1 MNLRDIHRVDR
12 PREKLALRG
21 AEALSDDELV
31 ALVLGSGC
39 RGASSLEVAARLR
52 REVGAP
58 AAVSRAG
65 LERLAR
71 VKGVGA
77 GRAAAVLAAVELGRR
92 SSAPDGRPVL
102 DSPRRVADQVPQSVR
117 ASKKEHFLAFCL
129 NARSQL
135 VQVDV
140 VSVGTLSASLVH
152 PREVFAPA
160 VSCSAAAL
168 VVAHNHPSGDCTP
181 SPEDRDATRRLQRA
195 GEVLGIPVLDHL
207 VVSERGFFSF
217 KENGL
222 LS

>member
-1 MNLRDIHRVDR
+1 MKLSDIHRVDR
-12 PREKLALRG
+12 PRERLARRG

-39 RGASSLEVAARLR
+39 RGASSLEVAERVR
-52 REVGAP
+52 REIGAP
-58 AAVSRAG
+58 SALGRAS
-65 LERLAR
+65 LERLASVR
-71 VKGVGA
+71 GVGS
-77 GRAAAVLAAVELGRR
+77 GRASALLAAVELGRR
-92 SSAPDGRPVL
+92 SAAPDARPVL

-117 ASKKEHFLAFCL
+117 AAKKEHFLAFCL

-135 VQVDV
+135 VHVDV

-160 VSCSAAAL
+160 VACSAAAL
-168 VVAHNHPSGDCTP
+168 IVAHNHPSGDTTP